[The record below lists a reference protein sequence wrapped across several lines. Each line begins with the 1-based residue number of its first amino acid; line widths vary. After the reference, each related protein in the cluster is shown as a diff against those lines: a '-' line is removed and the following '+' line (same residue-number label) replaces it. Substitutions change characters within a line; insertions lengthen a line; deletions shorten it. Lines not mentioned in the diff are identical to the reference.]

1 MSKAVDSASGT
12 PVEGVFANL
21 SPDAFH
27 LWATH
32 YYQCRQTFRSPD
44 PFSPVPYFLLC
55 RAIELEFKARHL
67 GAKRQVQV
75 KHAYWHDLVKSYNG
89 LSASEQN
96 LSDEEF
102 ALLSDASAIYKGKGF
117 EYFDP
122 VDALTGFSRFP
133 DLALLDAL
141 AKKIIS
147 R

>member
-1 MSKAVDSASGT
+1 MSKAVDSAGET
-12 PVEGVFANL
+12 AVEGVFANL

-32 YYQCRQTFRSPD
+32 YYQCRQAFRSPD
-44 PFSPVPYFLLC
+44 QFSPVPYFLLC
-55 RAIELEFKARHL
+55 RAIELELKSRHL
-67 GAKRQVQV
+67 GAKRQAQV
-75 KHAYWHDLVKSYNG
+75 KQAYRHDLVKSYNG

-102 ALLSDASAIYKGKGF
+102 ALLSEASSIYKDKGF

-133 DLALLDAL
+133 DLDKLDAL
-141 AKKIIS
+141 TKKIIS
-147 R
+147 K